1 MYFKSNARVDKVK
14 IENLTTEV
22 ESLKLKSQLTE
33 SLQSELQIAQLKIE
47 ELEKENKSLLSKL
60 EEALSSKEPL
70 VSETQEESQVKVTK
84 PGRKKKGDTEDVM

>member
-33 SLQSELQIAQLKIE
+33 SLQSELQTAQLKIE
-47 ELEKENKSLLSKL
+47 ELEKESLHIAFPFMVAPSFTLCS
-60 EEALSSKEPL
+60 
-70 VSETQEESQVKVTK
+70 
-84 PGRKKKGDTEDVM
+84 